1 MNTNQDARK
10 LDLIGKEDLRR
21 RTVRAVIE
29 QDMSK
34 AEAARVFGVSRTSV
48 HWWLSLYHKYG
59 DDGLTPKRPGRPKCG
74 GRLQGWQAAT
84 IVNLIKDHCPEQLK
98 MPFALWTRE
107 AVRDLIHMRFGI
119 QYSPGMVGRLLR
131 RWGFTPQKPV
141 TRAYERNDNR
151 IHAWL
156 KRKYPALRRRAKREN
171 AEIYWEDE
179 TGLRSDHL
187 VGRSYSPRGHTPVIR
202 NTGNRFGCNIIS
214 AVNNLGKMR
223 FRVFKGSFNQ
233 WVMIDFL
240 ERLVRDAKR
249 KVIVIVDGHPAH
261 KGKRVT
267 PWLKENALQCELV
280 LLPGYAPELNPDEL
294 LNQDLKSN
302 VFSSGRPRT
311 RDELVAQTRSYL
323 RATQKRP
330 DIVRAYFQEA
340 HVNYAAESNYS

>member
-1 MNTNQDARK
+1 M
-10 LDLIGKEDLRR
+10 DLIGKEDLRR
-21 RTVRAVIE
+21 RTVRAILH
-29 QDMSK
+29 QDLSK
-34 AEAARVFGVSRTSV
+34 AEPARVFGVSRTSV
-48 HWWLSLYHKYG
+48 HSWIVLYHEHG
-59 DDGLTPKRPGRPKCG
+59 EDGLTPKRPGRPKCG
-74 GRLQGWQAAT
+74 GRLKGWQAAT

-119 QYSPGMVGRLLR
+119 RYSIGMVGRLLR

-141 TRAYERNDNR
+141 TRAYERNDER
-151 IHAWL
+151 IRDWL
-156 KRKYPALRRRAKREN
+156 DCEYPAIRRRAKREN

-179 TGLRSDHL
+179 AGLRSDHL
-187 VGRSYSPRGHTPVIR
+187 TGRSYSPRGETPVIR
-202 NTGNRFGCNIIS
+202 STGNRFGCNMIS

-223 FRVFKGSFNQ
+223 FRVFRGSFTQ
-233 WVMIDFL
+233 SVMIDFL
-240 ERLVRDAKR
+240 ARLIRDAQR
-249 KVIVIVDGHPAH
+249 KVIVIADGHPAH
-261 KGKRVT
+261 KGRRVKQ
-267 PWLKENALQCELV
+267 WLTEHASQCELV

-323 RATQKRP
+323 RATQNRP

-340 HVNYAAESNYS
+340 HVNYAAE

>member
-1 MNTNQDARK
+1 MNTKQDARK

-21 RTVRAVIE
+21 RTVQAVIQE
-29 QDMSK
+29 GLSK

-48 HWWLSLYHKYG
+48 HWWIDLYQESG
-59 DDGLTPKRPGRPKCG
+59 EDGLTPKRPGRPKCG
-74 GRLQGWQAAT
+74 GRLKGWEAAA
-84 IVNLIKDHCPEQLK
+84 IVNIIKDHCPDQLK

-119 QYSPGMVGRLLR
+119 RYSVGMVGRLLR

-141 TRAYERNDNR
+141 RRAYERNDER
-151 IHAWL
+151 IRNWL
-156 KRKYPALRRRAKREN
+156 KRKYPALRRRAKREK

-187 VGRSYSPRGHTPVIR
+187 AGRSYSPRGATPVIR
-202 NTGNRFGCNIIS
+202 STGNRFGCNIIS

-223 FRVFKGSFNQ
+223 FRVFNGSFTQ
-233 WVMIDFL
+233 SVMIDFL
-240 ERLVRDAKR
+240 DRLIRDAKR
-249 KVIVIVDGHPAH
+249 KVIVIADGHPAH
-261 KGKRVT
+261 KGRRVKE
-267 PWLKENALQCELV
+267 WLIMHASQCEVV

-323 RATQKRP
+323 KATQKRP

-340 HVNYAAESNYS
+340 HVNYAAE